1 MKERNVERHKGDI
14 QHDPSNTHFAIFF
27 FPAIQKHQVRKKGSH
42 QSIGEKMADTDFTPT
57 VKNKCPI

>member
-1 MKERNVERHKGDI
+1 MKERNVERHKKGTYNMTL
-14 QHDPSNTHFAIFF
+14 QTHILQSF